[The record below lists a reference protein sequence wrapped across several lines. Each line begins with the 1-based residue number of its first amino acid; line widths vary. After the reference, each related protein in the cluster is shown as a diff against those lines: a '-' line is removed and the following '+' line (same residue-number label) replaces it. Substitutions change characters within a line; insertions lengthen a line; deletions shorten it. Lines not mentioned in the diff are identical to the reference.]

1 MFVACIQLCR
11 VGGRQFFPSTF
22 RFILVGVW
30 LGSYGSFC
38 AAQTTL
44 EQTLNPV
51 LVSASRFADSAD
63 VAPVGAL
70 VIDAEQIRQSGAGN
84 VNQAIRGIAG
94 IIGRP
99 NSYGTS
105 DYSLDLRGFGATADQ
120 NMVILL
126 DGVRLSENE
135 LSVALLSS
143 IPIETVQRIEI
154 VRGGSSVLYGE
165 GATAGTIQVITKR
178 PASGGAGQGHA
189 SGSIVAEAGSFG
201 QRGLRATLARSQH
214 GWSLD
219 ANLGRD
225 ESDNY
230 RDNNRLRQENLSV
243 GLQWAGD
250 DRRFGIRLDN
260 SEQHYRT
267 AGALT
272 MAQYL
277 ANPRGSFT
285 PDDDGASGVSRVVL
299 FGEQR
304 LGAYALAAE
313 LSQRDKRYSSHSVSQ
328 TFGASDYA
336 TRSRTTQFSP
346 RLRYSKEAKTKA
358 GIINNELV
366 AGFDFSESKR
376 HADSA
381 SSLAVGGQRSRAI
394 YARDEIRRGASR
406 LAFGLRRE
414 TFDQHSNDPL
424 AFNPETNYSRSQT
437 LTAWDLQGSVMPLPQ
452 ATLFAKAGRSYRV
465 ANVDENGFTLR
476 PGQMLAPQ
484 TSDDLSIGATLGGA
498 RHALTA
504 TVFQHN
510 LRNEIMFDPTIANPV
525 SGGDGANVNLDPTL
539 RRGVELELRSQLNTA
554 LTLSANFQHIDARF
568 KEGPNAGKEVVL
580 VPRNS
585 AGVRLNWNAG
595 AQSARVGVQ
604 WVASQRYGNDF
615 ANTCASSMPSYTTL
629 DARYALRMAKWELAL
644 NGSNL
649 ADKNYFSQ
657 AYGCESGIYPSPG
670 RQLSLSA
677 RYDF

>member
-1 MFVACIQLCR
+1 MFVACIRSCR
-11 VGGRQFFPSTF
+11 TGGRQVFKLSLRVT
-22 RFILVGVW
+22 LVGAC
-30 LGSYGSFC
+30 GCYGSLC
-38 AAQTTL
+38 MAQTAP

-51 LVSASRFADSAD
+51 LVSASRFADRAD
-63 VAPVGAL
+63 AAVAPVGAL

-84 VNQAIRGIAG
+84 VNQAIRSIAG

-165 GATAGTIQVITKR
+165 GATAGTIQIITKR
-178 PASGGAGQGHA
+178 PQSDGAGQT
-189 SGSIVAEAGSFG
+189 SGSMVGEAGSFG
-201 QRGLRATLARSQH
+201 QRGLRATLARTQQ
-214 GWSLD
+214 GWALD
-219 ANLGRD
+219 VNLGRD
-225 ESDNY
+225 ESDNF
-230 RDNNRLRQENLSV
+230 RDNNHLRQENFSA

-250 DRRFGIRLDN
+250 GRRFGVRLDN

-277 ANPRGSFT
+277 ANPRSSFT
-285 PDDDGASGVSRVVL
+285 PDDYGASGVSRVVL

-304 LGAYALAAE
+304 LGAFELAVE

-346 RLRYSKEAKTKA
+346 RLRYSTES
-358 GIINNELV
+358 GIFKNELV
-366 AGFDFSESKR
+366 AGFDFAESKR
-376 HADSA
+376 HADST

-414 TFDQHSNDPL
+414 TFDQRSNDPL
-424 AFNPETNYSRSQT
+424 AFNPQANYSRSQT
-437 LTAWDLQGSVMPLPQ
+437 LTAWDLQGSVMALPQ

-476 PGQMLAPQ
+476 PGQMLTPQ
-484 TSDDLSIGATLGGA
+484 TSDDLAVGATLGGA
-498 RHALTA
+498 RHMLTA
-504 TVFQHN
+504 TLFQHN
-510 LRNEIMFDPTIANPV
+510 LRNEIMYDSTIANPV
-525 SGGDGANVNLDPTL
+525 SGGNGANVNLDPTL
-539 RRGVELELRSQLNTA
+539 RRGIELELRSQLNTA
-554 LTLSANFQHIDARF
+554 LALSANFQHIDARF
-568 KEGPNAGKEVVL
+568 RAGPNAGKDVVL
-580 VPRNS
+580 APRNS

-615 ANTCASSMPSYTTL
+615 ANTCASRMPSYATL
-629 DARYALRMAKWELAL
+629 DARYALRLAKWELAL